1 MSDAS
6 TKTMINAYN
15 SQAEPSMFLTSQFQA
30 PRANF
35 YNSESVELDIQRSG
49 EDVAI
54 VIVNMAEGYRKNSA
68 DIYTNK
74 EFTAPVFK
82 ELAPLN
88 AYSLLRREFGQNPF
102 ANNDF
107 QRKATTKSFSLMRK
121 MENKIR
127 RSIEL
132 MASQVLQTATVDM
145 IDDNGATLFTVD
157 FKPKATHFPTAGTI
171 WSDSGAD
178 PLGDLG
184 ALAEIIRND
193 GLMDSN
199 QLYFGIDAWN
209 AFAAHPTVQAQM
221 DLLRLN
227 IGSIG
232 PMNPAQSGTRGA
244 QFRGT
249 IDIGHNKFDMWT
261 YGARYTH
268 PQTGAATPFID
279 PAKVIMKSNDT
290 RLDATYGSIPKFR
303 QNNADSLRFMPG
315 RITNRDARV
324 DFFPNSWVTEDG
336 QTLNVSISARP
347 LLIPTAIDTFG
358 CIATGV

>member
-6 TKTMINAYN
+6 TKTMINAYT
-15 SQAEPSMFLTSQFQA
+15 SAADPSMFLTSQFQA
-30 PRANF
+30 PRENF
-35 YNSESVELDIQRSG
+35 YNSESVELDIERSG

-54 VIVNMAEGYRKNSA
+54 VIANMAEGYRKNAA

-88 AYSLLRREFGQNPF
+88 AFSLLKREFDQNPF

-107 QRKATTKSFSLMRK
+107 QRKATTKAFGLMRK

-127 RSIEL
+127 RAIEL
-132 MASQVLQTATVDM
+132 MASQVLQTATVNM
-145 IDDNGATLFTVD
+145 IDDSGNVLFTVD
-157 FKPKATHFPTAGTI
+157 FKPKATHFPTAGTA
-171 WSDSGAD
+171 WSNAGAD
-178 PLGDLG
+178 PLGDLE
-184 ALAEIIRND
+184 ALAEVIRND
-193 GLMDSN
+193 GLTDSN
-199 QLYFGIDAWN
+199 QLYFGIDAWE
-209 AFAAHPTVQAQM
+209 AFSNHPTVTPKM
-221 DLLRLN
+221 DLINSN
-227 IGSIG
+227 IGSFL

-261 YGARYTH
+261 YGARYKH
-268 PQTGAATPFID
+268 PQTGVTTSFID

-315 RITNRDARV
+315 RISNRDARI
-324 DFFPNSWVTEDG
+324 DFFPNSWITEDG
-336 QTLNVSISARP
+336 QTLNVAIASRP